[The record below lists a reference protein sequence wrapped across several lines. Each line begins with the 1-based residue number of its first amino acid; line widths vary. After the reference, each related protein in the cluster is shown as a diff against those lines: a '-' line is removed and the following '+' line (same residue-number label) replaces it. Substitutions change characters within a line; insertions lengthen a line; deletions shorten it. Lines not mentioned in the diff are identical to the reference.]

1 MVSHMRAVICH
12 IQQAHSSKIIQAH
25 CVLGDLISQEATKGI
40 AVGGPGWEELTKVLV
55 PKLQS

>member
-1 MVSHMRAVICH
+1 MCH
-12 IQQAHSSKIIQAH
+12 IQQAQSSKKP
-25 CVLGDLISQEATKGI
+25 CVSGDLISQEASKGI